1 MAGELRRGKTFQ
13 PTVAG
18 SYSGPKHFERKYLK
32 EERIIFKTVTLLEFY
47 SATISEFSILLSQ
60 RTPHSAWL
68 ASRRNGHF
76 KNNLLF
82 FGPYKKGPM
91 MWLHEAINSVFR
103 RWSVSQPAEPT
114 EGSGNFTSTQ
124 KQG

>member
-47 SATISEFSILLSQ
+47 LGDNFRIQYFVITKN
-60 RTPHSAWL
+60 TP
-68 ASRRNGHF
+68 
-76 KNNLLF
+76 
-82 FGPYKKGPM
+82 
-91 MWLHEAINSVFR
+91 
-103 RWSVSQPAEPT
+103 
-114 EGSGNFTSTQ
+114 
-124 KQG
+124 